1 MTTQLIDITARNFDK
16 ISYKDYIALS
26 NKRHDNYCSIYC
38 DKYGCTHKS
47 YLKSYFKYVQALD
60 PPLHNFVDYRNINL
74 IVYLLL
80 IPLLIY
86 TTLFLIIKK

>member
-1 MTTQLIDITARNFDK
+1 MKILLNYIVWFIFFLNSLLMTTQLIDITARNFDK

-47 YLKSYFKYVQALD
+47 YLKSYK
-60 PPLHNFVDYRNINL
+60 N
-74 IVYLLL
+74 YLLK
-80 IPLLIY
+80 IS
-86 TTLFLIIKK
+86 